1 VQQSSSVENLLLISP
16 DGSWGRVVRDAWAPM
31 GTVHDAVDVKRAL
44 RHLSSRMEKG
54 QPYAL
59 VVLDVWA
66 TPDIADS
73 ISSIRQLQPNA
84 RIVVASAGP
93 TWELAREAYDAG
105 AVDFIVKPLD
115 MQELRAMFA
124 RALRATPPRGIKIP

>member
-1 VQQSSSVENLLLISP
+1 
-16 DGSWGRVVRDAWAPM
+16 
-31 GTVHDAVDVKRAL
+31 
-44 RHLSSRMEKG
+44 MEKG